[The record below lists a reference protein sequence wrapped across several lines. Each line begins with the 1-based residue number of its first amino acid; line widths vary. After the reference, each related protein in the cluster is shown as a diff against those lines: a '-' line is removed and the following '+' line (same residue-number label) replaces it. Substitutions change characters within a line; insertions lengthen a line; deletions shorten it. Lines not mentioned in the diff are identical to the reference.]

1 MRVASGPYA
10 GNVAMVMTAT
20 PPPPAHLARRP
31 PPAPVPRPPLTEVQR
46 HVAAAHSARS
56 RRTAERLLES
66 LLDPAQLDEWR
77 TTSTFWVDTPF
88 GSVRLGQLYDLRYRP
103 RGGRGSRG
111 ERSLCVVPIDHL
123 TLPPADIWVNLL
135 LFLRTDPRRFFAVA
149 IENPMPPPRRLAGPT
164 VRRTG

>member
-1 MRVASGPYA
+1 
-10 GNVAMVMTAT
+10 MVMTAT

-31 PPAPVPRPPLTEVQR
+31 PVRTPRPPRTEIQR
-46 HVAAAHSARS
+46 QVVAARSARS

-66 LLDPAQLDEWR
+66 LLDPAQLESWR
-77 TTSTFWVDTPF
+77 STSTFWVDTPF

-103 RGGRGSRG
+103 RGSRG

-149 IENPMPPPRRLAGPT
+149 IENPMPPPRRLTGPT